1 MSRGIIIARWSDGLT
16 ASDDGINWRW
26 ANEDSSEGTLFAV
39 MERYLTAGLT
49 MEILSYRPDHGTDGH
64 YSTEE
69 YFAIEE
75 MTSMVRAAHRE
86 TE

>member
-1 MSRGIIIARWSDGLT
+1 MARGIIIARWSDGLT
-16 ASDDGINWRW
+16 VSDDGINWMW
-26 ANEDSSEGTLFAV
+26 ADEGGSEDTLFGA

-49 MEILSYRPDHGTDGH
+49 TEILSYRPDHETDGY